1 MARCRRWYAAS
12 STDVVWSMES
22 EQSRR
27 KTVVDSRDV
36 RDVSTLD
43 MEETKGDLT
52 LLEEYFA
59 SKVERIKQLIALRGA
74 SRRTFAL
81 DKETI
86 AFGKSSSRFRRM
98 SRRIATNSRRTRR
111 KPSDPGRI
119 RGAKRSTQ
127 RISKKTR
134 GKPRALIEDL
144 VPYPHPLGISRDD
157 ERLRSAIIS
166 HEHPSTDSSSRISA
180 ASQTQTKSL
189 HNTVK
194 VNN

>member
-1 MARCRRWYAAS
+1 MPLRRRTWKAS
-12 STDVVWSMES
+12 SRGE
-22 EQSRR
+22 RR
-27 KTVVDSRDV
+27 STCSRDV
-36 RDVSTLD
+36 RDVSTID
-43 MEETKGDLT
+43 MEETKGDLR
-52 LLEEYFA
+52 LVEEYFA

-98 SRRIATNSRRTRR
+98 SRRIATNSRRTCR

-127 RISKKTR
+127 RICKKTR

-144 VPYPHPLGISRDD
+144 VPYPRPLGISRDD
-157 ERLRSAIIS
+157 ERLRNAIIS
-166 HEHPSTDSSSRISA
+166 HEHTHPPTHLPGFQQPVKPKQKVYTTPS
-180 ASQTQTKSL
+180 K
-189 HNTVK
+189 
-194 VNN
+194 